1 MPHKATAFALIGD
14 RYHNSDYIR
23 TSLRRTLVQ
32 GVDLSIDFTDDVNL
46 LNAENLAGYKLLIM
60 FRDGMVWPNGYGESA
75 FWNNASSMVPITS
88 DPPLPKLETRMDYW
102 MTEEQGKAVRAFVEQ
117 GGSAL
122 LMHNVTYIATSN
134 ADFRHTLGAAT
145 EGHPPVRPFKVKITN
160 PTHPIMQGASDFL
173 VTDEQHYMTYDKDPQ
188 YVLMRSVNEDG
199 LDFNGLGTT
208 REAGWAYDYGQGRV
222 CYLSPGHTISALWNP
237 TYVGIQQNA
246 VRWLLRQ
253 I

>member
-1 MPHKATAFALIGD
+1 MPNKATAFALIGD

-145 EGHPPVRPFKVKITN
+145 EGHPPVRPFKVKITVGN
-160 PTHPIMQGASDFL
+160 EHEFL
-173 VTDEQHYMTYDKDPQ
+173 IRFEMKLFAHCAGDDDLVFGRDGGYSLHRFATPCRTVFARRLWHRPANQKKRIH
-188 YVLMRSVNEDG
+188 RSLALL
-199 LDFNGLGTT
+199 LD
-208 REAGWAYDYGQGRV
+208 
-222 CYLSPGHTISALWNP
+222 
-237 TYVGIQQNA
+237 
-246 VRWLLRQ
+246 
-253 I
+253 